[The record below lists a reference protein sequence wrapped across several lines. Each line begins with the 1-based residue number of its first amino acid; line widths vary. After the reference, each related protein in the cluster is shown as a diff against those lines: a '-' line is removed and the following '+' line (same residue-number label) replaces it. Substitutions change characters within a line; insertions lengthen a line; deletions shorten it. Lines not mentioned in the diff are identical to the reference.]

1 VVIPE
6 SCAAEEDGFCL
17 PAAAFVEKLCA
28 VPQATVALTL
38 FRKGTPWTRAYVRP
52 MQIEAW
58 YASGGR
64 SEPAKL
70 TFAEELLVLARRD
83 GATGG
88 VQVSGSGSYDVLR
101 WDGTCVS
108 VMSDEITIRRPGN
121 PDVAPIQ
128 WKRLDPDVQSS
139 LEKDKKIAFRLE
151 GRRGAC
157 AEIGPGADRKC
168 AKAEQGLAR
177 IIGEFVRAGGE
188 VPVRAHLP

>member
-1 VVIPE
+1 
-6 SCAAEEDGFCL
+6 L
-17 PAAAFVEKLCA
+17 PSADFVKQLCDTT
-28 VPQATVALTL
+28 QATVALSL

-52 MQIEAW
+52 MQVEAW

-108 VMSDEITIRRPGN
+108 VMSDEITTRRPGN

-128 WKRLDPDVQSS
+128 WKRLDPDVQTA

-151 GRRGAC
+151 GRRQAC
-157 AEIGPGADRKC
+157 AEIGAGADKKC

-177 IIGEFVRAGGE
+177 IIGDFVRAGGE
-188 VPVRAHLP
+188 FPVRAKLP